1 MMKTLPLSAI
11 LERAQWRR
19 EGVKQAESSLL
30 NRALVD
36 EWDCERERMV
46 YPEKPMERIVV
57 IGGGLV
63 GLGTAVALQRRGL
76 AGEIVVLEKE
86 REVAQ
91 HQSGHNSGV
100 LHCGLY
106 YQPGSLKAKL
116 AVDGIRS
123 MINFCREQGIPHE
136 VCGKIVL
143 AVDDSEVVRLRELE
157 RRGTANG
164 LSGLEWLTPE
174 QIEEREPYARGRA
187 ALLVPEEGIVD
198 YPAVALRMKSL
209 LVENGGRVITA
220 AQVTGIA
227 KDGAQQVVETS
238 SGEHRADFLVNCG
251 GLHCDRIAEMAG
263 FRPQCR
269 IVPFRGEYF
278 KLSEK
283 GQRLVKHLI
292 YPVPD
297 PRFPFLGVHFTRM
310 IGGGIEAGPNA
321 VLATKR
327 EGYAK
332 TDFSLRDVVDFA
344 TFSGFY
350 KFLLRYPKAAVSEL
364 LNSFSKGIFLSNLK
378 WLVPGIQME
387 DLSNEGG
394 SGVRAQALDYHGKP
408 VLDFLFEEAQGQLH
422 VLNAPSP
429 GATASLA
436 IGEHLA
442 TKVAAMV

>member
-1 MMKTLPLSAI
+1 MDNI
-11 LERAQWRR
+11 
-19 EGVKQAESSLL
+19 
-30 NRALVD
+30 
-36 EWDCERERMV
+36 
-46 YPEKPMERIVV
+46 IV

-63 GLGTAVALQRRGL
+63 GLGTALALQKRRL
-76 AGEIVVLEKE
+76 AREVVVLEKE

-91 HQSGHNSGV
+91 HQSSHNSGV

-106 YQPGSLKAKL
+106 YQPGSLKARL
-116 AVDGIRS
+116 AVEGIRS
-123 MINFCREQGIPHE
+123 MIAFCRDEGIPHE

-143 AVDDSEVVRLRELE
+143 AVDESEVGRLHELE
-157 RRGTANG
+157 RRGAANG
-164 LSGLEWLTPE
+164 LSGLQWMTPE
-174 QIEEREPYARGRA
+174 QIEEREPHARGRA

-198 YPAVALRMKSL
+198 YLAVAQRMKSL
-209 LVENGGRVITA
+209 LAENGGRVITA
-220 AQVTGIA
+220 ARVTGIA
-227 KDGAQQVVETS
+227 KDGKQQVIETTG
-238 SGEHRADFLVNCG
+238 GEHRADFLVNCG

-263 FRPQCR
+263 LRPQCR

-310 IGGGIEAGPNA
+310 IGGGVEAGPNA

-327 EGYAK
+327 EGYTK
-332 TDFSLRDVVDFA
+332 LDFSLRDVADFA

-350 KFLLRYPKAAVSEL
+350 KFLMRYPKAAVGEL
-364 LNSFSKGIFLSNLK
+364 LNSFSKSIFLSNLQ
-378 WLVPGIQME
+378 WLVPGIQMD

-394 SGVRAQALDYHGKP
+394 SGVRAQALDYEGKP
-408 VLDFLFEEAQGQLH
+408 VLDFLFEEAPGQLH

-442 TKVAAMV
+442 TKVAGMV